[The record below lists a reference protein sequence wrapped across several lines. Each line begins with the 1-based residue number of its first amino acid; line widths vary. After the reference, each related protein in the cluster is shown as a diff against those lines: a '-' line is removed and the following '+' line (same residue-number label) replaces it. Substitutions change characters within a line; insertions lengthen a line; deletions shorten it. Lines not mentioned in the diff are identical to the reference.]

1 MGSGGMMLQ
10 YTTPMEAFFAMYIFI
25 FSLVMMV
32 GASPAYNYDFFWDYK
47 VYLFCVTMYLS
58 PIQYW
63 IVWNYPKRVMRW
75 AEKVGMN
82 GVQLCHYVVLFVK
95 HLEFAAYLLF
105 VNGGRLYDMCV
116 SRTYE
121 HRPFD
126 EVVLVALVAGQSL
139 VWAVYYRIGVDG
151 VNYGAQMERPIP
163 WVFGFPFNTGT
174 RHPQYIGCVLAWI
187 SLFTLVT
194 RTEDLGKLVVASW
207 AVLTSYWLS
216 SEVEVE
222 EPPES
227 PESPRVI
234 KSVKKR
240 S

>member
-10 YTTPMEAFFAMYIFI
+10 YTTPMEAFFALYIFA
-25 FSLVMMV
+25 FSFIMMV
-32 GASPAYNYDFFWDYK
+32 GANPQYDYSFLQDYK
-47 VYLFCVTMYLS
+47 VYLFCISMYLS

-63 IVWNYPKRVMRW
+63 IVWNYPKHVMKW
-75 AEKVGMN
+75 ASKIGLN
-82 GVQLCHYVVLFVK
+82 GVELCHYVVLIVK
-95 HLEFAAYLLF
+95 NLEYAAYLHF
-105 VNGGRLYDMCV
+105 VDGGRLYDIYYKG
-116 SRTYE
+116 YE
-121 HRPFD
+121 HRKFD
-126 EVVLVALVAGQSL
+126 ELVVFAIIAGQALVR
-139 VWAVYYRIGVDG
+139 AVYYRIGVDG

-163 WVFGFPFNTGT
+163 WVHGFPFNTGT

-187 SLFTLVT
+187 SLFTITT

-222 EPPES
+222 EPPSS
-227 PESPRVI
+227 PESPRVV